1 MKTRN
6 KYARA
11 VRDPSGPYRGS
22 VVPNK
27 KAYSKSTRNIWR
39 KNLKGLRKG
48 MTGRVPPCGILGGGQ
63 KESPASASRHPR
75 GNQTGRAMP

>member
-39 KNLKGLRKG
+39 KNLKGLREG
-48 MTGRVPPCGILGGGQ
+48 MARP
-63 KESPASASRHPR
+63 H
-75 GNQTGRAMP
+75 